1 MVLLVVIADRH
12 SLTIL
17 AIGLAVAV
25 VSLAA
30 AFWFLASRGPRRWLA
45 LALVVLAPAA
55 AIAAF
60 AVAGLLWVALVSAA
74 GWLLA
79 WLTAKAALAPHP
91 ADCPLPRPP

>member
-1 MVLLVVIADRH
+1 MLFGGLH
-12 SLTIL
+12 SLAML

-30 AFWFLASRGPRRWLA
+30 AFCLLSPPAMRRWLA
-45 LALVVLAPAA
+45 LALVFLAPAA

-74 GWLLA
+74 AWLLA
-79 WLTAKAALAPHP
+79 G
-91 ADCPLPRPP
+91 